1 MPMEAIHLLSAAEPH
16 MPSVEELKQL
26 AGAARPWLQNRD
38 MYKANVE
45 ESESN
50 NQAILWATLQQD
62 DASLA
67 QKSKHLTFAET
78 SADCKQ
84 NQKVVCDPV
93 LITEPPNT
101 THHSRMQVLS
111 LPQKEFLHWQV
122 HNLID
127 NGFLIKIDEDQVHWI
142 SETHIIPKPAA
153 KIESNVSIEELQH
166 QVNVSLKDAGLEHDE
181 DLAELFPTITTL
193 QLTTEMTKAH
203 Y

>member
-67 QKSKHLTFAET
+67 QKVQFE
-78 SADCKQ
+78 
-84 NQKVVCDPV
+84 
-93 LITEPPNT
+93 EP
-101 THHSRMQVLS
+101 
-111 LPQKEFLHWQV
+111 
-122 HNLID
+122 ID
-127 NGFLIKIDEDQVHWI
+127 MD
-142 SETHIIPKPAA
+142 
-153 KIESNVSIEELQH
+153 ELQH
-166 QVNVSLKDAGLEHDE
+166 
-181 DLAELFPTITTL
+181 L
-193 QLTTEMTKAH
+193 QHLLPVKNSNPN
-203 Y
+203 YVQD